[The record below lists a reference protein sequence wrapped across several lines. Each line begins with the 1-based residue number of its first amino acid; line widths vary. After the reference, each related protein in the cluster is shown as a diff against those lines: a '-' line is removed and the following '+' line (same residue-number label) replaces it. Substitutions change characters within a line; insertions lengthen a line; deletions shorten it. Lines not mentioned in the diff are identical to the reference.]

1 MPENMNS
8 AERVPPA
15 APPTEPIAVP
25 TTDQRPPDGLVCAA
39 VDHMKSDEKWSPQW
53 AVIAAFVMAVI
64 WAAVVLWGLAMI
76 VMGIAEIGKAST
88 AQLGVLIGA
97 VVAVLGLPVMLS
109 AVAYLRTRRQG
120 RFTFA
125 AVTTVVLLGLFG
137 FYALT
142 V

>member
-1 MPENMNS
+1 MPENLNS
-8 AERVPPA
+8 AERVPSA
-15 APPTEPIAVP
+15 ASLTEPTADP
-25 TTDQRPPDGLVCAA
+25 TPTQRPPDGLVCAA

-53 AVIAAFVMAVI
+53 AVVAGFVMAVI

-76 VMGIAEIGKAST
+76 VMGIAELEKASA
-88 AQLGVLIGA
+88 AQLGILIGA
-97 VVAVLGLPVMLS
+97 IVAVLGLPVMLS
-109 AVAYLRTRRQG
+109 AVAYVRTRRRG

-137 FYALT
+137 FFALT